1 MKHTNTVYRY
11 AIRKLKVGTA
21 SIAVAALMFLGSGN
35 NLVNAADLNQES
47 AFVANAGSSE
57 IEQIEEKL
65 PSQELPNSDLDVD
78 TKALEADKSPVT
90 NTEPVEINTP
100 VPVEE
105 AESIASELAN
115 LDLPEDVESQDSATQ
130 EATIKAL
137 AKDVSDAKE
146 NPAEEATS
154 SDQKASLA
162 EAESTVAKQA
172 AVVNGANEAEEVKPL
187 ANANNT
193 SDNKL
198 VLPPGFTADLFKEG
212 AYTASQI
219 DAIAK
224 PGRALNTYK
233 SNEADKNRIVDVNN
247 LTEEQRKELSLYIA
261 NLINPIRQQ
270 FGKQPFKVNAGS
282 LNAAQKVANAYQE
295 DNWYAWTNSH
305 DVNATTR
312 ALANVANGWGENLA
326 TISPNTTTMDSLKQ
340 QFHYQTVW
348 MLFDDSHA
356 NFGHARNFLLFEN
369 PYGNKDVYLGVAT
382 NRAGANDSSKFGT
395 QYYTMFAPKD
405 GATEF
410 TPGNDYSNDS
420 QPTQPTEPTQPTQ
433 PTEPT
438 QPTQPTQPTEPTQPT
453 QPTEPTQPTQPTQP
467 TEPTQP
473 TQPTEPTQPTQPTEP
488 TQPTQPTEPT
498 QPTQPT
504 EPTQPTQPTEPT
516 QPTQPTQP
524 TTPTVP
530 TQPEQPNK
538 PGDNNGTGQNDK
550 QDPSQNDGTSQ
561 MQGQNDPADKATS
574 TTPNMVAPK
583 AGQAQADGKQL
594 PDTGESSNLIII
606 GAAIISALAGLA
618 LMALRRRKI

>member
-100 VPVEE
+100 VPVKE
-105 AESIASELAN
+105 AKSIASELAN
-115 LDLPEDVESQDSATQ
+115 LDLPEGVESQDSATQ

-137 AKDVSDAKE
+137 AKDVSDAKVS
-146 NPAEEATS
+146 PEEASS

-172 AVVNGANEAEEVKPL
+172 AVVNGANEVEEVKPL

-198 VLPPGFTADLFKEG
+198 VLPPGFTPDLFKEG

-433 PTEPT
+433 PT
-438 QPTQPTQPTEPTQPT
+438 
-453 QPTEPTQPTQPTQP
+453 QP

-488 TQPTQPTEPT
+488 TQPTQPTE
-498 QPTQPT
+498 
-504 EPTQPTQPTEPT
+504 
-516 QPTQPTQP
+516 PTQPTQP

-606 GAAIISALAGLA
+606 GTAIISALAGLA

>member
-115 LDLPEDVESQDSATQ
+115 LDLPEGVESQDSATQ

-137 AKDVSDAKE
+137 AKDVSDAKVS
-146 NPAEEATS
+146 PEEASS

-172 AVVNGANEAEEVKPL
+172 AVVNGANEVEEVKPL

-198 VLPPGFTADLFKEG
+198 VLPPGFTPDLFKEG

-433 PTEPT
+433 PT
-438 QPTQPTQPTEPTQPT
+438 
-453 QPTEPTQPTQPTQP
+453 QP

-488 TQPTQPTEPT
+488 TQPTQPTE
-498 QPTQPT
+498 
-504 EPTQPTQPTEPT
+504 
-516 QPTQPTQP
+516 PTQPTQP

-606 GAAIISALAGLA
+606 GTAIISALAGLA

>member
-65 PSQELPNSDLDVD
+65 PSQELPNSDLEVD

-100 VPVEE
+100 LPVEE

-115 LDLPEDVESQDSATQ
+115 LDLPEDLESQDSATQ

-193 SDNKL
+193 SDKKL
-198 VLPPGFTADLFKEG
+198 VLPPGFTPDLFKEG

-369 PYGNKDVYLGVAT
+369 PYGNHDVYLGVAT

-410 TPGNDYSNDS
+410 TPGNDYTNDS
-420 QPTQPTEPTQPTQ
+420 
-433 PTEPT
+433 
-438 QPTQPTQPTEPTQPT
+438 
-453 QPTEPTQPTQPTQP
+453 QPTQPTQP

-516 QPTQPTQP
+516 QPTQPTEPTQPTQPTEPTQPTQPTEPTQPTQP

>member
-146 NPAEEATS
+146 NPAEEASS

-162 EAESTVAKQA
+162 EAESTIAKQA

-198 VLPPGFTADLFKEG
+198 VLPPGFTPDLFKEG

-420 QPTQPTEPTQPTQ
+420 QPTE
-433 PTEPT
+433 
-438 QPTQPTQPTEPTQPT
+438 PTQPTQPTEPTQPT

-488 TQPTQPTEPT
+488 TQPTQPTQPTEPT

-504 EPTQPTQPTEPT
+504 EPTQPTQPTE
-516 QPTQPTQP
+516 PTQPTQP

-606 GAAIISALAGLA
+606 GAAIISALAGLV

>member
-146 NPAEEATS
+146 NPAEEASS

-198 VLPPGFTADLFKEG
+198 VLPPGFTPDLFKEG

-369 PYGNKDVYLGVAT
+369 PYGNHDVYLGVAT

-438 QPTQPTQPTEPTQPT
+438 QPTQPTEPTQPT
-453 QPTEPTQPTQPTQP
+453 
-467 TEPTQP
+467 
-473 TQPTEPTQPTQPTEP
+473 
-488 TQPTQPTEPT
+488 
-498 QPTQPT
+498 
-504 EPTQPTQPTEPT
+504 
-516 QPTQPTQP
+516 
-524 TTPTVP
+524 
-530 TQPEQPNK
+530 
-538 PGDNNGTGQNDK
+538 
-550 QDPSQNDGTSQ
+550 
-561 MQGQNDPADKATS
+561 
-574 TTPNMVAPK
+574 
-583 AGQAQADGKQL
+583 
-594 PDTGESSNLIII
+594 
-606 GAAIISALAGLA
+606 
-618 LMALRRRKI
+618 